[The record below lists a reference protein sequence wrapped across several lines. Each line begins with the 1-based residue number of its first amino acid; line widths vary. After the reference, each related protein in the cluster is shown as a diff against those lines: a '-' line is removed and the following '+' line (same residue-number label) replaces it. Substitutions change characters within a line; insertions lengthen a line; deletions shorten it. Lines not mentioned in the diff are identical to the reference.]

1 MTGVLTVLFILQI
14 VLFKV
19 LNIVVYNIHLY
30 FIVKMS
36 CRC

>member
-19 LNIVVYNIHLY
+19 LNIVVYII
-30 FIVKMS
+30 FIYIS
-36 CRC
+36 